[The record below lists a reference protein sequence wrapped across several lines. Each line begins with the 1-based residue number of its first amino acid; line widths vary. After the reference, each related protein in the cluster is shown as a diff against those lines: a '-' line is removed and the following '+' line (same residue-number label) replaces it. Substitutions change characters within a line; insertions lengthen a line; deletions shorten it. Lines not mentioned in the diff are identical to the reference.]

1 MRDWITKLNGFL
13 TLNERAILDHAG
25 KISHEM
31 AREFA
36 EVEYEKFQRK
46 QVHESDQ
53 AESDF
58 DKAIQQ
64 LPPPPKPKKGGK
76 K

>member
-1 MRDWITKLNGFL
+1 
-13 TLNERAILDHAG
+13 
-25 KISHEM
+25 M